1 MKYFVICTHY
11 DILPLYQY
19 LILMKI
25 TFFSLFLFLCAV
37 FPTFSLQYGYATWAD
52 GATES
57 GIYGD
62 TKSSDDLRNGNITME
77 DIPKIIAGFIE
88 ILLGIAGTVSIV
100 ALIYHALQMQLASGI
115 TGDSTGVDKAK
126 AGMKWAL
133 LGFAL
138 SLSAWFLITKFVE
151 LLSSAT

>member
-1 MKYFVICTHY
+1 MI
-11 DILPLYQY
+11 P
-19 LILMKI
+19 MKI
-25 TFFSLFLFLCAV
+25 TLFHILFFLWVLFA
-37 FPTFSLQYGYATWAD
+37 TFSFQYVYAEWP
-52 GATES
+52 GSTES
-57 GIYGD
+57 GIYGE

-100 ALIYHALQMQLASGI
+100 ALIYHAVHMQLASGI
-115 TGDSTGVDKAK
+115 TGDSSGVDKAK